1 MIIVLSEA
9 EFRDTSSVNGRELE
23 LLTQTA
29 RLLGC
34 RVVPLPDD
42 LSEYGGAAG
51 VLDYVPDHFPE
62 IPAVWVGYIPSP
74 ERYSAVYDACQS
86 KGIRLVNTPDQ
97 YRRAMEF
104 SRFYSA
110 IHDLTPR
117 STVVSSL
124 AEVVAG
130 ADEIGYPVFIKG
142 SIKSSKEEGWDACVA
157 QDSAQAL
164 RIAEDLFARQGRSRG
179 HVILRE
185 VVQLRKIPTTYDKF
199 PLGREYR
206 VFLYAHEPLA
216 YGFYWEEQV
225 EESVLTTPE
234 LTQMLGLAVEASR
247 RLDVPFLSVDVGQ
260 LESGEWII
268 IEVGDAQFS
277 GLSQVQPLQLWNR
290 LVQVLE
296 E

>member
-1 MIIVLSEA
+1 MMIVLSEA

-42 LSEYGGAAG
+42 LNEYGGAAG
-51 VLDYVPDHFPE
+51 VLEYIPDFF
-62 IPAVWVGYIPSP
+62 PAVPAIWVGYIPTP
-74 ERYSAVYDACQS
+74 ERYSAVYDACQR

-104 SRFYSA
+104 SQFYPFL
-110 IHDLTPR
+110 HDLTPR
-117 STVVSSL
+117 STVVSSGE
-124 AEVVAG
+124 EVAK
-130 ADEIGYPVFIKG
+130 AAQEIGYPIFIKG
-142 SIKSSKEEGWDACVA
+142 SIKSNKEEGWDACVA
-157 QDSAQAL
+157 QNSEQAL

-185 VVQLRKIPTTYDKF
+185 VVKLRKIPTTYDKF

-206 VFLYAHEPLA
+206 VFLYAKEPLA

-225 EESVLTTPE
+225 EESVLTTAE
-234 LTQMLGLAVEASR
+234 QAQMLGLAVEASR

-268 IEVGDAQFS
+268 VEVGDAQFS

-290 LVQVLE
+290 LVQNIE